1 MNNKLKTWETAL
13 LLSLCI
19 TLFTGAWAG
28 SRQSQLSQ
36 KLIRLHVVAVSDDE
50 REQEIKLD
58 VRDAVLDY
66 LTPLLADIPDAKTA
80 GEIIEENLSGVECA
94 ALSRSQGR
102 QVTVSLGPEEFPT
115 RHYESF
121 SLPAGEYES
130 LRVTLG
136 DGEGHNWW
144 CVVFPP
150 LCVEAAG
157 PGSEQAQAV
166 LSDDDAALITC
177 EDEGYVLKFRVLEL
191 WGELRSFLSGLSQ

>member
-19 TLFTGAWAG
+19 TLFVGAWAG
-28 SRQSQLSQ
+28 ARQSQLAE

-50 REQEIKLD
+50 LEQEIKLD
-58 VRDAVLDY
+58 VRDAVLEY
-66 LTPLLADIPDAKTA
+66 LTPLLSDVPDTKTA
-80 GEIIEENLSGVECA
+80 GEIIEENLSGVELA

-102 QVTVSLGPEEFPT
+102 QVSVSLGTEEFPT

-136 DGEGHNWW
+136 DGGGHNWW

-157 PGSEQAQAV
+157 IGSEQAQTV
-166 LSDDDAALITC
+166 LSDDDTALITC
-177 EDEGYVLKFRVLEL
+177 EDEGYEIKFRMLEL